1 MLYLQFYTPNCN
13 FTISQKTKKI
23 VPCLGL
29 LQNKSC
35 VCVGGIL
42 WIQGHTKNGPAMVF
56 LGGNFA
62 NCSHESLQKFQPD
75 TPVYISSKKA
85 FYIFHE
91 MGGGRYYVGE
101 SG

>member
-1 MLYLQFYTPNCN
+1 M
-13 FTISQKTKKI
+13 
-23 VPCLGL
+23 PCLVL

-42 WIQGHTKNGPAMVF
+42 WIQGQSKNGPAMVFF